1 MHANTRQVQHA
12 LGDAR
17 ARAQVL
23 SALSARVAQVE
34 GRMHAAMVSQP
45 TAAGD
50 PHRVPTGW
58 SQVDAV
64 LGGGLAR
71 RGVHEWC
78 RTDDVRGR
86 RCAPMEVLIHLAW
99 QALLHDERHRLGEQR
114 AVVWV
119 GQAVWPQAAALVR
132 GLRVGVQALFGGRCP
147 RQWPDARLMRRSL
160 LVQVAPHDV
169 GARLWAVEQAAR
181 CPGVCAVVADGA
193 GFDLTATRRLQ
204 LAATDTLLLVARPH
218 ERCAALSAAATRW
231 RVQPDARGAALPV
244 GHGEGSAAMD
254 AGCAPTMAA
263 GCAPTISAGC
273 ASTMAEFVRAL
284 AARLPREPAFT
295 IELLRHKGACG
306 WDGAVQVTHAWQ
318 WQGVDAVPTPVVAE
332 ARRRRE
338 RKQARLAARAA
349 QQADERRREESMH
362 DDDVPPRWPAGPA
375 ASDMRSLLH
384 GRHPAQLDG
393 VVHHARRAAHG

>member
-1 MHANTRQVQHA
+1 MLASTRQVQHA
-12 LGDAR
+12 LGDAH

-23 SALSARVAQVE
+23 SALAARVAHVE
-34 GRMHAAMVSQP
+34 GRMPATMVSQP

-78 RTDDVRGR
+78 RTDDARGR

-169 GARLWAVEQAAR
+169 GARLWAIEQAAR

-193 GFDLTATRRLQ
+193 GFDLAATRRLQ

-231 RVQPDARGAALPV
+231 RVQLDARGAALPV
-244 GHGEGSAAMD
+244 GDGDAAAPME
-254 AGCAPTMAA
+254 AGPAPTR
-263 GCAPTISAGC
+263 S
-273 ASTMAEFVRAL
+273 EFVRAL

-295 IELLRHKGACG
+295 IELLRHKGASG

-349 QQADERRREESMH
+349 QQANERRREEGMH
-362 DDDVPPRWPAGPA
+362 DDHVPPRWPAGPA
-375 ASDMRSLLH
+375 ASGMRSLLH
-384 GRHPAQLDG
+384 GRDPAQLDG
-393 VVHHARRAAHG
+393 VVRHARRAAHG